1 MEAASQD
8 CVEKDIH
15 RVYASIGQVYAV
27 IDALK
32 SCSHF
37 GLKLLHL
44 GLVLLLHLLHLG
56 LVLLLHLLHL
66 GLQLLHLLKQ
76 LVALIHG
83 WYVCGKTNLMSDVMK
98 PCTNVLQSCDKHLA
112 IRLCHVVFFGDEG
125 M

>member
-1 MEAASQD
+1 VEAASQD

-56 LVLLLHLLHL
+56 L
-66 GLQLLHLLKQ
+66 QLLHLLKQ
-76 LVALIHG
+76 LVALIHD